1 MARILVAGAGCGG
14 LVAAIKLAEM
24 GHNVTVFEKS
34 DKDLLGLE
42 QTDAI
47 DLSAFEMAGIPVDP
61 DFTVGK
67 NTLTI
72 FPPDKS
78 VASITLPPPSEDSVL
93 ADRRHLAK
101 HFTDLCEKSGADII
115 YNSIVKSPIV
125 LGSRVV
131 GIKTDS
137 GDFYG
142 DLVIDACG
150 IDSPLRN
157 NLPSFMNINR
167 QLKETDV
174 LYTYRAY
181 FKNDKTAPQPD
192 TYYNI
197 YINGGGTDGFSWLIT
212 EDDKIDVLIASFK
225 PLNNE
230 SILKKLQS
238 LYEEN
243 PHLSKDFL
251 YGGKFKTIPLCQP
264 LGCLVADGYAAI
276 GDSAFMTYAVKG
288 SGIAYSMVAGK
299 LLADAIENDTY
310 ELFNCETLWEYQ
322 KSFFKE
328 IGFSACRIVLIKNIL
343 PYLTV
348 EEVSE
353 FFKSQIITTDE
364 ISVVV
369 TNKFSTLTNSEGRAF
384 LKEKVKLFKNDPILK
399 EKTSLLAV
407 WLGKLTL
414 TEPFLPSKYDRKD
427 VEKWVLRYNEFFDGM
442 KAP

>member
-14 LVAAIKLAEM
+14 LVAAIKLAEV
-24 GHNVTVFEKS
+24 GHNVTIFEKS
-34 DKDLLGLE
+34 DKHSLGLE

-47 DLSAFEMAGIPVDP
+47 DLSAFEMAGIPVSP
-61 DFTVGK
+61 DFTIGK
-67 NTLTI
+67 NILTVI
-72 FPPDKS
+72 PPDKT
-78 VASITLPPPSEDSVL
+78 VASITLAPPSEDSVIV
-93 ADRRHLAK
+93 DRRELANHLVK
-101 HFTDLCEKSGADII
+101 LCEENGVDII
-115 YNSIVKSPIV
+115 YNSIIKAPII
-125 LGSRVV
+125 LGSRVA

-142 DLVIDACG
+142 DLIIDSCG

-157 NLPSFMNINR
+157 NLPSFMNVNR
-167 QLKETDV
+167 QLKENDV

-181 FKNDKTAPQPD
+181 FKNDKSATQPD

-212 EDDKIDVLIASFK
+212 EDEKIDVLIASFY
-225 PLNNE
+225 PLDNE
-230 SILKKLQS
+230 IVLQKLQK

-251 YGGKFKTIPLCQP
+251 YGGKFKTIPLCHP
-264 LGCLVADGYAAI
+264 LGCLVADGFAAI
-276 GDSAFMTYAVKG
+276 GDCAYMTYAVKG

-299 LLADAIENDTY
+299 LLADAVENDIQ
-310 ELFNCETLWEYQ
+310 ELFNCETLWEYE

-328 IGFSACRIVLIKNIL
+328 IGFSACRTVLVKNLL

-353 FFKSQIITTDE
+353 FFKSQIITTEE
-364 ISVVV
+364 ISEVM
-369 TNKFSTLTNSEGRAF
+369 TNKFGTLTNSEGRAF
-384 LKEKVKLFKNDPILK
+384 LKEKLKLFKNDAVLK
-399 EKTSLLAV
+399 EKASLLAV
-407 WLGKLTL
+407 WSGKLAL

-427 VEKWVLRYNEFFDGM
+427 VEKWVLRYNELFDGI
-442 KAP
+442 KNL

>member
-14 LVAAIKLAEM
+14 LVAAIKLAEA
-24 GHNVTVFEKS
+24 GHNVTIFEKS
-34 DKDLLGLE
+34 DKHSSGLE

-47 DLSAFEMAGIPVDP
+47 DLSAFEMAGIPVSP
-61 DFTVGK
+61 DFTIGK
-67 NTLTI
+67 NILTI
-72 FPPDKS
+72 IPPDKTVS
-78 VASITLPPPSEDSVL
+78 SITLPPPSEDSVIV
-93 ADRRHLAK
+93 DRRQLAK
-101 HFTDLCEKSGADII
+101 HLIELCEENGVTII
-115 YNSIVKSPIV
+115 YNSIVKSPII
-125 LGSRVV
+125 LGSRVA

-142 DLVIDACG
+142 DLIIDSCG

-157 NLPSFMNINR
+157 NLPSFMNVNR
-167 QLKETDV
+167 QLKENDV

-181 FKNDKTAPQPD
+181 FKNDKAAPQPD

-212 EDDKIDVLIASFK
+212 EDDKIDVLIASFS
-225 PLNNE
+225 PLDNE
-230 SILKKLQS
+230 IVLQKLQK

-276 GDSAFMTYAVKG
+276 GDCAFMTYAIKG

-299 LLADAIENDTY
+299 LLADAVEDDIQ
-310 ELFNCETLWEYQ
+310 ELFNCETLWEYE

-328 IGFSACRIVLIKNIL
+328 IGFSACRIVLIKNLL
-343 PYLTV
+343 PYLTI

-353 FFKSQIITTDE
+353 FFKSRIITTEE
-364 ISVVV
+364 ISDVM
-369 TNKFSTLTNSEGRAF
+369 TNRFGTLTNSEGRAF
-384 LKEKVKLFKNDPILK
+384 LKEKVKLFKNDIVLK
-399 EKTSLLAV
+399 EKASLLAV
-407 WLGKLTL
+407 WSGKLAL

-427 VEKWVLRYNEFFDGM
+427 VEKWVLRYNEFFDSI
-442 KAP
+442 KTL